1 MACQLAP
8 KICRQAACLCSF
20 LRLLPAT
27 VPTAQLPPNPDPHSR
42 APARSLRFSAQPLRR
57 AQLAPVRLRERAQLA
72 PVRLRARGLPMRARM
87 PLAGVKITVKT
98 RRATARR
105 RPPTLLA
112 SVSRILPPPPPP
124 PTGRCFV
131 FPPFKPLPTYSPLLH
146 PPPSS
151 LPEDCCPGKE
161 LPLAL
166 AVPSSHLASS
176 HGRDKSLGVFL
187 IAIKVGSWVLL
198 DWKSARVPAHP
209 CPV

>member
-1 MACQLAP
+1 MQLSAPLACYCTYHPASSNP
-8 KICRQAACLCSF
+8 K
-20 LRLLPAT
+20 PALSST
-27 VPTAQLPPNPDPHSR
+27 RAVLVLHSR
-42 APARSLRFSAQPLRR
+42 SSGHGW
-57 AQLAPVRLRERAQLA
+57 RLCVCVSGHSW
-72 PVRLRARGLPMRARM
+72 PVRLRARGLPMRARL